1 MLNTYLLGFVFLL
14 IVIQPN
20 IIKMLNSSSLGRLML
35 ISAIIFCTIQ
45 NQTAG
50 LALTVLVIAVLNE
63 TGPENFDTYATEEEQ
78 EGQQEEGQEE
88 EGEQQEEKED
98 SETVEKRMITPV
110 SSYNVMPVITPDHV
124 EPDAFSEVEPFS
136 AF

>member
-1 MLNTYLLGFVFLL
+1 MFKTYLLVFVFLL
-14 IVIQPN
+14 IVIQPT

-35 ISAIIFCTIQ
+35 ISAIIFCTAQ

-63 TGPENFDTYATEEEQ
+63 TGPENFDTYEQEEEQ
-78 EGQQEEGQEE
+78 EEE
-88 EGEQQEEKED
+88 ETED
-98 SETVEKRMITPV
+98 SEMIEKKMITPL
-110 SSYNVMPVITPDHV
+110 SSYNVMPIITPDTI

>member
-1 MLNTYLLGFVFLL
+1 
-14 IVIQPN
+14 
-20 IIKMLNSSSLGRLML
+20 MLNSSSLGRLML

-63 TGPENFDTYATEEEQ
+63 TGPENFDTYEQAGEIEE
-78 EGQQEEGQEE
+78 
-88 EGEQQEEKED
+88 EEKEED
-98 SETVEKRMITPV
+98 QEDREIIEKKMITPL
-110 SSYNVMPVITPDHV
+110 SSYNVMPIITPDHI
-124 EPDAFSEVEPFS
+124 EPDAFSNVEAFS

>member
-1 MLNTYLLGFVFLL
+1 MLNTYLLVFVFLL

-63 TGPENFDTYATEEEQ
+63 TGPENFDTYATEEQ
-78 EGQQEEGQEE
+78 EQEEGQEEE

>member
-63 TGPENFDTYATEEEQ
+63 TGPENFDNYATEEEQ
-78 EGQQEEGQEE
+78 QEE
-88 EGEQQEEKED
+88 EQEGQEEKED
-98 SETVEKRMITPV
+98 SETVEKRMITPI
-110 SSYNVMPVITPDHV
+110 SSYNVMPIITPDHI

>member
-1 MLNTYLLGFVFLL
+1 MLKTYLLVAVFLF
-14 IVIQPN
+14 IVIQPA

-35 ISAIIFCTIQ
+35 ISAIIFCTSQ

-63 TGPENFDTYATEEEQ
+63 TGPENFDAYEPEEEEEEEEQ
-78 EGQQEEGQEE
+78 
-88 EGEQQEEKED
+88 KED
-98 SETVEKRMITPV
+98 NEMIEKKMITPL
-110 SSYNVMPVITPDHV
+110 SSYNVMPIITPDNI
-124 EPDAFSEVEPFS
+124 EPDAFSNVEAFS